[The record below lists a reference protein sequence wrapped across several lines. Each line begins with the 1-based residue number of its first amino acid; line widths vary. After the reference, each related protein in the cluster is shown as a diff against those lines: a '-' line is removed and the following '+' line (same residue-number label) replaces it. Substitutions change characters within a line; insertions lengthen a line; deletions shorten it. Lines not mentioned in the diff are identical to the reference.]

1 MYYAVLNNR
10 CLLECKWTVFKNS
23 HPVISCPTDNPPFK
37 SDLRAISLGMNIY
50 SVSLLSCRKRLGS
63 RHGTGGPSQPA
74 SAAVWFRWNAALLYH
89 GTVSTCEI
97 DTLFWQLCSSVEFW
111 VHDETSYVRGRG
123 RESFLTKRGSWGENT
138 RIFRT
143 WQRGRLFQAVGL
155 GQLFWLTLRIEMFFD
170 LRPEVLER
178 ALSS

>member
-1 MYYAVLNNR
+1 MIVYYAVLNNR

-50 SVSLLSCRKRLGS
+50 SISLLSCRKRLGS

-97 DTLFWQLCSSVEFW
+97 DTLFGNCVPVLSS
-111 VHDETSYVRGRG
+111 
-123 RESFLTKRGSWGENT
+123 GST
-138 RIFRT
+138 MRHHT
-143 WQRGRLFQAVGL
+143 CVAVGDKA
-155 GQLFWLTLRIEMFFD
+155 FWPSVAAEGKT
-170 LRPEVLER
+170 PG
-178 ALSS
+178 SSGPDRGADSSKL